1 MVLLLL
7 VTEDELL
14 DTEDELLDTEV
25 ARLVEG
31 LEFLVTEETEREET
45 ERVPDAREEELATP
59 VERADAPM
67 LREDPPMLLDEPENP
82 PVALLILAGRF
93 DTQWWYP
100 PP

>member
-1 MVLLLL
+1 MA
-7 VTEDELL
+7 ECELGQS
-14 DTEDELLDTEV
+14 
-25 ARLVEG
+25 ARG
-31 LEFLVTEETEREET
+31 GRHRGDCRRHRRQSDTEETEREET

>member
-1 MVLLLL
+1 M
-7 VTEDELL
+7 
-14 DTEDELLDTEV
+14 
-25 ARLVEG
+25 
-31 LEFLVTEETEREET
+31 ET

-59 VERADAPM
+59 AERADAPM
-67 LREDPPMLLDEPENP
+67 LREDPPMLLEEPEKP